1 MANLAAQSIW
11 VRAFTKEG
19 DVGRWNSCHCSEYL
33 RFLFRVLLVSVSAGF
48 AHPTYFQVLE
58 QEDPVIRGVIGGANK
73 LVFELIY
80 AM

>member
-1 MANLAAQSIW
+1 
-11 VRAFTKEG
+11 
-19 DVGRWNSCHCSEYL
+19 L

-80 AM
+80 AMSR